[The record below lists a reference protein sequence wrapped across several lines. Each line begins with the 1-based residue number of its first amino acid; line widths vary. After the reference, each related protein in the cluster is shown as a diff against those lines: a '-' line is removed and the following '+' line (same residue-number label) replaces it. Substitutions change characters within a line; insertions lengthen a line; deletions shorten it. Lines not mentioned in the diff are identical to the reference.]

1 MMAREVRIERRGA
14 RGLSDAEIQ
23 FLAGNIPEPTTEALD
38 AYRRAPAL
46 TAAAT
51 AEQTLARVEQE
62 AGEAVTSLQQIGEQ
76 VEAGAAAAVQAAIS
90 EFQADQEQLQALAD
104 ILVPSG
110 ATATFRDSD
119 NLMLLGDML

>member
-1 MMAREVRIERRGA
+1 MPDLPAFNDGPIVGTFTPLAPGSSEVNGPGTLA
-14 RGLSDAEIQ
+14 SVDQ
-23 FLAGNIPEPTTEALD
+23 FLVGAQAE
-38 AYRRAPAL
+38 L

-51 AEQTLARVEQE
+51 SV
-62 AGEAVTSLQQIGEQ
+62 QQIGEQ
-76 VEAGAAAAVQAAIS
+76 VEADAAAAVQAAIGQ
-90 EFQADQEQLQALAD
+90 FQADQEQLQALAD

>member
-1 MMAREVRIERRGA
+1 MMAREVHIERRGA

-46 TAAAT
+46 AAAAT

-62 AGEAVTSLQQIGEQ
+62 AGEAVQEAIGQ
-76 VEAGAAAAVQAAIS
+76 FS
-90 EFQADQEQLQALAD
+90 ADQEQLQALAD

-110 ATATFRDSD
+110 ATATFRDSS

>member
-1 MMAREVRIERRGA
+1 MPDINLQIVA
-14 RGLSDAEIQ
+14 RGTNVSAQRRENNVVVEIDNT
-23 FLAGNIPEPTTEALD
+23 ATEAATSQAIAAKD
-38 AYRRAPAL
+38 AAL

-62 AGEAVTSLQQIGEQ
+62 AGEAVQEAIGQ
-76 VEAGAAAAVQAAIS
+76 FSAS
-90 EFQADQEQLQALAD
+90 QEQLQALAD

-110 ATATFRDSD
+110 ATATFRDSS